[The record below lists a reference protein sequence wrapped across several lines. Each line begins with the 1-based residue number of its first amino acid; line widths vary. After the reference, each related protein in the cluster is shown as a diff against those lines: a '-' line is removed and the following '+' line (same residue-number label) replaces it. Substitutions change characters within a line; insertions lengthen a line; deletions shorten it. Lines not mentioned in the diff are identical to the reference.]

1 MLLPPWRESEWMLQW
16 MIIDVVCS
24 KFRRSSDNYERNTG
38 KRQNIGIEPL
48 DDEHDE
54 GTGNYW
60 TGIVTILHD

>member
-16 MIIDVVCS
+16 MITDVVYS
-24 KFRRSSDNYERNTG
+24 KFRRSLNKRNTG

-54 GTGNYW
+54 NTGNYW